1 MPYTTQEVLAQPIR
15 FLELAASEGSYAI
28 VFETTADAVKFY
40 RRLRALCWPNARGA
54 KYGCVLDRDANVVTA
69 ATDPEAMP
77 KAELRR

>member
-1 MPYTTQEVLAQPIR
+1 MSYTTREVLAQPIR
-15 FLELAASEGSYAI
+15 FLEMAAEEGSYCI
-28 VFETTADAVKFY
+28 VFETVLDAVKFH

-54 KYGCVLDRDANVVTA
+54 KFECVLNRDGNVVSA

>member
-1 MPYTTQEVLAQPIR
+1 MTYTTQEVLAQPIR
-15 FLELAASEGSYAI
+15 FLEMAAAEGSYCI
-28 VFETTADAVKFY
+28 VFEATADAVKFY

-54 KYGCVLDRDANVVTA
+54 KFGCVLDRTKNVVTA

>member
-1 MPYTTQEVLAQPIR
+1 MTYTTQEVLAQPIR
-15 FLELAASEGSYAI
+15 FLEMAASEGSYCM
-28 VFETTADAVKFY
+28 VFETKADAVKFY

-54 KYGCVLDRDANVVTA
+54 KYGCVLDRSDNVVTA